1 MNILLDAQLPRSL
14 VRLLQSEGCN
24 ALHTLDLPEGNRSSD
39 AFISA
44 TADRENRIV
53 FSKDADFIQSQL
65 LQDSPSKLLLI
76 ATGIIRISE
85 LAALLMRWLP
95 TLRNL
100 FTKHQLI
107 ELHRT
112 TLIIRR

>member
-44 TADRENRIV
+44 KADRENRIV

-76 ATGIIRISE
+76 ATGNIRNSE

-112 TLIIRR
+112 NLIIRR